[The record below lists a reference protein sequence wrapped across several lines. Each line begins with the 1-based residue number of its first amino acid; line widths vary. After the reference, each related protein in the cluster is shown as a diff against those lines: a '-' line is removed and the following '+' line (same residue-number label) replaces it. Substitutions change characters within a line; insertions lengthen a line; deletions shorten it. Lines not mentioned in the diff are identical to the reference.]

1 MQAAGLV
8 TRFAVNTEFLQTYPV
23 QTVDAAICQEL
34 WVPAEKLPQFNG
46 KLRNRRK
53 NCRG

>member
-1 MQAAGLV
+1 MQAAGFV
-8 TRFAVNTEFLQTYPV
+8 TRFAVKRKFV
-23 QTVDAAICQEL
+23 QKYLVH
-34 WVPAEKLPQFNG
+34 AEKLPQFNG